1 MADELPPVVTRLLG
15 DVTDLEA
22 ALGRGEVAVEAFH
35 KKVSGLGG
43 GSGGVG
49 EEIGRDIG
57 DGIGDGLSK
66 ELPKSTEKPLDD
78 FDDKVRTRTKS
89 TAQAASGG
97 MSPLLLAAFT
107 AAATLGPAAILAG
120 VATAGVGISAL
131 IAKSN
136 QDVSQSYAKLGADI
150 GTTLQGA
157 VTPVIPAI
165 QTAVEVLDAGLN
177 TVGPEIESL
186 FAAVPPD
193 AVDIAHGLTGL
204 AEEALPGI
212 TTGMREIQP
221 LVSHVA
227 DDMGW
232 LGAGI
237 GGFVSALG
245 SGPGLQGA
253 ISGFDALFQLVE
265 HLLPDLGQITNTVAG
280 GLGPAF
286 HGLVDVIDP
295 TLDAATK
302 LISTLSPGEIQAIT
316 GAVTGLFLAFKV
328 AGSAQI
334 LNEGASFLGFLKG
347 GAVNS
352 EALADKSGLAGKALG
367 GMGTAA
373 TALTGP
379 LGLVLGTVALLG
391 PELGNL
397 AGGGVHVTG
406 SVGDMAAALSQAASG
421 SADAQDKLNQ
431 YVDALLFAGDATG
444 HTGAA
449 FNQLDQAL
457 VQLMQ
462 SDPQQ
467 AAIEFDQISEAL
479 IKQHKSASDVAG
491 LLPQYSKA
499 VADASAQT
507 KLASTTTDQLSSALT
522 KAGNAAVASAQQ
534 TAQQTLAALGA
545 RDGQND
551 LNVQLDESITAY
563 ETASG
568 QASAYK
574 VTLDALYG
582 KYQSYSQAEATF
594 TTDLDNAS
602 KSLTKGKDA
611 INLNTAAGAANFTLL
626 SGLATANENVAE
638 SLLKQTGSQDQAN
651 KSLQDGALK
660 IDALAKSVGFT
671 DPQIQQLNKDLYGT
685 ASIKDIHVT
694 VGADTATAWSQV
706 KQLIA
711 GIDEQVGSVT
721 IVENVT
727 GGGIAAHGPEAR
739 AGGGPV
745 RAGETY
751 WVGETGRPELFTA
764 GADGYITPMDLLRP
778 ATAAPSGG
786 GGGGWAPVVNVYID
800 GRLVT
805 AGVRSDSQQYKTRN
819 AQTGLT

>member
-35 KKVSGLGG
+35 NKVTGIGG
-43 GSGGVG
+43 GSSGVG
-49 EEIGRDIG
+49 EDIGREIG
-57 DGIGDGLSK
+57 DGIGDGLGK
-66 ELPKSTEKPLDD
+66 ELPKATDPPLDD
-78 FDDKVRTRTKS
+78 FDEKVKNRTRS
-89 TAQAASGG
+89 TAQAAGQG
-97 MSPLLLAAFT
+97 MSPLLIAAFAS
-107 AAATLGPAAILAG
+107 AAIVGPAAILEG
-120 VATAGVGISAL
+120 FGIGLVGAAAL

-136 QDVSQSYAKLGADI
+136 QEVSQSYQKLGADI

-157 VTPVIPAI
+157 VTPVIPEI

-177 TVGPEIESL
+177 TVGPEVESL
-186 FAAVPPD
+186 FAAVAPD
-193 AVDIAHGLTGL
+193 AVDLADGLTGL
-204 AEEALPGI
+204 AENALPGI
-212 TTGMREIQP
+212 TTGMRDVQP
-221 LVSHVA
+221 LMSHVA
-227 DDMGW
+227 DDMDR
-232 LGAGI
+232 LGAGA
-237 GGFVSALG
+237 GGFVAALG
-245 SGPGLQGA
+245 AEPGLQGA
-253 ISGFDALFQLVE
+253 VSGFDALFQLVE

-295 TLDAATK
+295 LLDGATK

-328 AGSAQI
+328 AGSAQV
-334 LNEGASFLGFLKG
+334 LNEGATFLGFLKG

-367 GMGTAA
+367 GMGTAVS
-373 TALTGP
+373 ALTGP
-379 LGLVLGTVALLG
+379 LGLVLGSVALLG

-397 AGGGVHVTG
+397 AGVGVHVTDNVNG
-406 SVGDMAAALSQAASG
+406 IAAALSQAATG
-421 SADAQDKLNQ
+421 SVDAQQQLNQ

-444 HTGAA
+444 HTGEA
-449 FNQLDQAL
+449 FNQLDKAL

-467 AAIEFDQISEAL
+467 AAVEFDQISEAL
-479 IKQHKSASDVAG
+479 VKEGKSTSDVAG

-499 VADASAQT
+499 VSDAKAQT
-507 KLASTTTDQLSSALT
+507 QLASTTTDQLSSALT

-534 TAQQTLAALGA
+534 TAQNTLAALGA
-545 RDGQND
+545 RDGQNA

-568 QASAYK
+568 QAGAYK
-574 VTLDALYG
+574 VALDALYG

-611 INLNTAAGAANFTLL
+611 INLHTAAGAANFTLL
-626 SGLATANENVAE
+626 SQLATANENVAQA
-638 SLLKQTGSQDQAN
+638 LYTQTGNQGQAN

-660 IDALAKSVGFT
+660 IDALAKSAGFT
-671 DPQIQQLNKDLYGT
+671 DGQIQDLNKDLYGT
-685 ASIKDIHVT
+685 ASLKDIHVT
-694 VGADTATAWSQV
+694 VSADTSPAWNGV
-706 KQLIA
+706 KTLIA

-721 IVENVT
+721 VVENVS
-727 GGGIAAHGPEAR
+727 GGGVASKGPEAR

-745 RAGETY
+745 VRGQTY
-751 WVGETGRPELFTA
+751 WVGETGQPELFTA
-764 GADGYITPMDLLRP
+764 GADGYITPLDMLRP
-778 ATAAPSGG
+778 ATAGPGGSGG
-786 GGGGWAPVVNVYID
+786 GGLAPVVNVYID

-805 AGVRSDSQQYKTRN
+805 AGVRSSAQQYKTRN